1 MNTIRHFLIT
11 IVLTGLTFAQMQFS
25 GHIEDY
31 ADWDEDVIITG
42 SVWVDDQATLIIQSG
57 VTVYFQQQDM
67 DYDGIGDWDF
77 TINGQLVANGVVFT
91 SYAENPA
98 PGDWGGFD
106 FTSSNGSANFIDSEM

>member
-11 IVLTGLTFAQMQFS
+11 IVLTGLTFSQMQFS

-57 VTVYFQQQDM
+57 VTVYFTYQDT
-67 DYDGIGDWDF
+67 DGNNIGDFDF

-91 SYAENPA
+91 SYGDNPE
-98 PGDWGGFD
+98 PGD
-106 FTSSNGSANFIDSEM
+106 